1 MRPLHIYALDIS
13 SSVSQYLALLSRL
26 RRTPGNI
33 IFMFPVKQA
42 SRMLKEQVYQTL
54 KHRIIFQDM
63 QPGTRLNEKTIM
75 QEYAIGKTPLRE
87 VFLRLQR
94 DGLIRRFPR
103 SGTIVAPIDFKEL
116 RDAAEVRLT
125 LEGLVGTLACRRA
138 TPAILSRMQ
147 ELIAVM
153 EDRMKD
159 GVSEEFIVA
168 ETSLHAMLY
177 DMTDNDTLKAI
188 VAGQHNLFTRLWF
201 SAERTGLYL
210 AGQVEDWQ
218 NLCDALAAHDESRA
232 CETNRRHF
240 HTSYN
245 HLRAHFY

>member
-1 MRPLHIYALDIS
+1 
-13 SSVSQYLALLSRL
+13 
-26 RRTPGNI
+26 
-33 IFMFPVKQA
+33 
-42 SRMLKEQVYQTL
+42 MLKEQAYQAL
-54 KHRIIFQDM
+54 KRKIVFQEI
-63 QPGTRLNEKTIM
+63 QPGASLNEKAIM

-87 VFLRLQR
+87 VFLRLQS

-138 TPAILSRMQ
+138 TPAILVRMR

-153 EDRMKD
+153 KNRMQD
-159 GVSEEFIVA
+159 GVSEEFIAA
-168 ETSLHAMLY
+168 ETSLHTMLY

-188 VAGQHNLFTRLWF
+188 VAGQHSLFTRLWC
-201 SAERTGLYL
+201 SAEQSGLDL
-210 AGQVEDWQ
+210 AKQVEDWQ
-218 NLCDALAAHDESRA
+218 NLCDALAAHDEARA
-232 CETNRRHF
+232 CETNRQHF
-240 HTSYN
+240 HSSYN

>member
-1 MRPLHIYALDIS
+1 
-13 SSVSQYLALLSRL
+13 
-26 RRTPGNI
+26 
-33 IFMFPVKQA
+33 MFPAEQA
-42 SRMLKEQVYQTL
+42 LRMLKEQVYQAL
-54 KHRIIFQDM
+54 KHRIVFQDM
-63 QPGTRLNEKTIM
+63 QPGVRLNEKAIM

-87 VFLRLQR
+87 IFLRLQR
-94 DGLIRRFPR
+94 DALIRRFPR

-116 RDAAEVRLT
+116 RDAAEVRLA

-138 TPAILSRMQ
+138 TPAILARMR

-153 EDRMKD
+153 EDRMK
-159 GVSEEFIVA
+159 GGISEEFIAV
-168 ETSLHAMLY
+168 ESSLHTMLY
-177 DMTDNDTLKAI
+177 DMTDNDTLKTIAT
-188 VAGQHNLFTRLWF
+188 GQHSLFTRLWF
-201 SAERTGLYL
+201 SAERIGLDL

-232 CETNRRHF
+232 CEINRRHF